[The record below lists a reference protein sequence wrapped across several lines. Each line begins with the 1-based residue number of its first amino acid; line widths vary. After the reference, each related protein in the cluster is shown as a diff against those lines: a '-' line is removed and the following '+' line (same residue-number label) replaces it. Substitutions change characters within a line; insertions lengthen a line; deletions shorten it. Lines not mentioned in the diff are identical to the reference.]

1 MIIDISKKP
10 LSYCYQIFNYYY
22 FKKTVKLQTVLL
34 YNVFIRLKCCL
45 HFKNKIIKEII

>member
-1 MIIDISKKP
+1 MFLKIPLLIDIKY
-10 LSYCYQIFNYYY
+10 LIITI
-22 FKKTVKLQTVLL
+22 FKKTVILQTVLL

>member
-1 MIIDISKKP
+1 MTIDISKNP
-10 LSYCYQIFNYYY
+10 FTYCYQIFNYYN
-22 FKKTVKLQTVLL
+22 FKKTVILQTVLL